1 MNKFKKMMSVTLASC
16 MAASALMM
24 SAGAA
29 NTSVDTGTATLA
41 PNVISNTTINQLKAT
56 AQNAIEQFFRES
68 DKDLYSLVGFR
79 FDDGEVTQSDGSVQY
94 KTTVTVSERLKAQ
107 SVEEMPYIAGY
118 LDELGASS
126 YATMAASDKA
136 ELAKSAFGLDQD
148 TALTEAQQN
157 VVDTFVQSMDT
168 TVEMFDEY
176 IGETS
181 DFTYHIKVSAPVAEP
196 DNITLTGLDE
206 FDNDVNI
213 NEYELRSY
221 DEIYRNGAED
231 AQAAV
236 QSMMI
241 SPAWV
246 ATKIN
251 NYNSYN
257 RIAARDYAYK
267 YWSSYNP
274 AYTSYKG
281 NGGDCANFVSQCLH
295 AGGIPTDTT
304 WKADSVSWIRASA
317 VPSYMMNKGYA
328 TKTSY
333 TNATAGSFAYTSS
346 GAGHAVLV
354 TINDGAKIAYTAHTT
369 DRKDAAFSSTDLNG
383 NYSFYVIKNY

>member
-29 NTSVDTGTATLA
+29 NTPVDTGTATLA
-41 PNVISNTTINQLKAT
+41 PNVISNTTINQLKST

-295 AGGIPTDTT
+295 AGGIPTDAT

>member
-281 NGGDCANFVSQCLH
+281 NGGDCANFVSQCIH
-295 AGGIPTDTT
+295 AGGIPTDAT

>member
-29 NTSVDTGTATLA
+29 NTPVDTGTATLA

-126 YATMAASDKA
+126 YATMAASDKT
-136 ELAKSAFGLDQD
+136 ELAKSTFGLDQD
-148 TALTEAQQN
+148 TALTAAQQN

-295 AGGIPTDTT
+295 AGGIPTDAT

>member
-29 NTSVDTGTATLA
+29 NTPVDTGTATLA

-68 DKDLYSLVGFR
+68 DKELYSLVGFR

-221 DEIYRNGAED
+221 DEIYHNGAED

-281 NGGDCANFVSQCLH
+281 NGGDCANFVSQCIH
-295 AGGIPTDTT
+295 AGGIPTDAT
-304 WKADSVSWIRASA
+304 WKADSNSWIRAFEL
-317 VPSYMMNKGYA
+317 PSYMVNKGYA
-328 TKTSY
+328 TQTSY
-333 TNATAGSFAYTSS
+333 INATAGSFACTTS

>member
-29 NTSVDTGTATLA
+29 NTPVDTGTATLA

-79 FDDGEVTQSDGSVQY
+79 FDDGEVTQSNGSVQY

-126 YATMAASDKA
+126 YATMAASDKT
-136 ELAKSAFGLDQD
+136 ELAKSTFGLDQD
-148 TALTEAQQN
+148 TALTAAQQN
-157 VVDTFVQSMDT
+157 VVDTFVQSMDA

>member
-29 NTSVDTGTATLA
+29 NTPVDTGTATLA

-295 AGGIPTDTT
+295 AGGIPTDAT

-383 NYSFYVIKNY
+383 NYSFYVIMNY

>member
-1 MNKFKKMMSVTLASC
+1 MTIKKFLAGSLSSVMVLSC
-16 MAASALMM
+16 LNIGVAALEPNALDD
-24 SAGAA
+24 A
-29 NTSVDTGTATLA
+29 
-41 PNVISNTTINQLKAT
+41 TINQLKAT
-56 AQNAIEQFFRES
+56 AQNEIEHFFRES
-68 DKDLYSLVGFR
+68 DEDLYSLVGFR
-79 FDDGEVTQSDGSVQY
+79 FDDSEVTQSDGLVQY
-94 KTTVTVSERLKAQ
+94 ETTVTVSERLKAQ

-126 YATMAASDKA
+126 YVTMAASDKA
-136 ELAKSAFGLDQD
+136 ELAKSTFGLDQD
-148 TALTEAQQN
+148 VTLTAAQQN
-157 VVDTFVQSMDT
+157 VVDTFVQSMDA

-221 DEIYRNGAED
+221 DDIYRNGAED

-236 QSMMI
+236 QSMMV
-241 SPAWV
+241 SPTWV

-281 NGGDCANFVSQCLH
+281 NGGDCANFVSQCIH
-295 AGGIPTDTT
+295 AGGIPTDAT

-317 VPSYMMNKGYA
+317 VPSYMVNKGYA

-346 GAGHAVLV
+346 GAGHIVLV
-354 TINDGAKIAYTAHTT
+354 SINDGAKIAYTAHTT
-369 DRKDAAFSSTDLNG
+369 DRKDAAFSSADLNG

>member
-29 NTSVDTGTATLA
+29 NTPVDTGTATLA

-118 LDELGASS
+118 LDELGACS
-126 YATMAASDKA
+126 YSTMAASDKA
-136 ELAKSAFGLDQD
+136 ELAKSTFGLNQD

-157 VVDTFVQSMDT
+157 VVDTFVQSMDA
-168 TVEMFDEY
+168 TVEMFNEY

-196 DNITLTGLDE
+196 DSITLTGLDE

-236 QSMMI
+236 QSMMV
-241 SPAWV
+241 SPTWV

-281 NGGDCANFVSQCLH
+281 NGGDCANFVSQCIH
-295 AGGIPTDTT
+295 AGGIPTDAT

>member
-1 MNKFKKMMSVTLASC
+1 MHKFKKMMSVTLASC

-29 NTSVDTGTATLA
+29 NTPVDTGTATLA

-295 AGGIPTDTT
+295 AGGIPTDAT

>member
-29 NTSVDTGTATLA
+29 NTPVDTGTATLA

-126 YATMAASDKA
+126 YSTMAASDKA
-136 ELAKSAFGLDQD
+136 ELAKSTFGLNQD

-157 VVDTFVQSMDT
+157 VVGTFVQSMDA

-281 NGGDCANFVSQCLH
+281 NGGDCANFVSQCIH
-295 AGGIPTDTT
+295 AGGIPTDAT

>member
-29 NTSVDTGTATLA
+29 NTPVDTATATLA

-281 NGGDCANFVSQCLH
+281 NGGDCANFVSQCIH
-295 AGGIPTDTT
+295 AGGIPTDAT

-333 TNATAGSFAYTSS
+333 TNATAGNFAYTSS

>member
-29 NTSVDTGTATLA
+29 NTPVDTGTATLA

-136 ELAKSAFGLDQD
+136 ELAKSTFGLNQD

-157 VVDTFVQSMDT
+157 VVDTFVQSMDA
-168 TVEMFDEY
+168 TVEMFNEY

-281 NGGDCANFVSQCLH
+281 NGGDCANFVSQCIH
-295 AGGIPTDTT
+295 AGGIPTDAT

>member
-29 NTSVDTGTATLA
+29 NTPVDTGTATLA

-126 YATMAASDKA
+126 YATMAASDKT
-136 ELAKSAFGLDQD
+136 ELAKSTFGLDQD
-148 TALTEAQQN
+148 TALTAAQQN
-157 VVDTFVQSMDT
+157 VVDTFVQSMDA

-221 DEIYRNGAED
+221 DEIYHNGAED

-295 AGGIPTDTT
+295 AGGIPTDAT

>member
-16 MAASALMM
+16 MAASALMI

-29 NTSVDTGTATLA
+29 NTPVDTGTDTLA

-126 YATMAASDKA
+126 YSTMAASDKA
-136 ELAKSAFGLDQD
+136 ELAKSTFGLNQD

-157 VVDTFVQSMDT
+157 VVDTFVQSMDA

-196 DNITLTGLDE
+196 DSITLTGLDE

-236 QSMMI
+236 QSMMV
-241 SPAWV
+241 SPTWV

-281 NGGDCANFVSQCLH
+281 NGGDCANFVSQCIH
-295 AGGIPTDTT
+295 AGGIPTDAT

-317 VPSYMMNKGYA
+317 VPSYMVNKGYA

>member
-1 MNKFKKMMSVTLASC
+1 MNKLKKMMSVTLASC

-29 NTSVDTGTATLA
+29 NTPVDTGTATLA

-94 KTTVTVSERLKAQ
+94 RTTVTVSERLKAQ

-126 YATMAASDKA
+126 YATMAASDKT
-136 ELAKSAFGLDQD
+136 ELAKSTFGLDQD
-148 TALTEAQQN
+148 TALTAAQQN
-157 VVDTFVQSMDT
+157 VVDTFVQSMDA

-295 AGGIPTDTT
+295 AGGIPTDAT

-333 TNATAGSFAYTSS
+333 TNATAGNFAYTSS

>member
-157 VVDTFVQSMDT
+157 VVDTFVQSMDA

-281 NGGDCANFVSQCLH
+281 NGGDCANFVSQCIH
-295 AGGIPTDTT
+295 AGGIPTDAT

-333 TNATAGSFAYTSS
+333 TNATAGNFAYTSS

>member
-29 NTSVDTGTATLA
+29 NTPVDTGTATLA
-41 PNVISNTTINQLKAT
+41 PNVISNTTINQLKTT

-79 FDDGEVTQSDGSVQY
+79 FDDSEVTQSDGSVQY

-126 YATMAASDKA
+126 YSTMAASDKA
-136 ELAKSAFGLDQD
+136 ELAKSTFGLNQD

-157 VVDTFVQSMDT
+157 VVDTFVQSMDA
-168 TVEMFDEY
+168 TVEMFNEY

-196 DNITLTGLDE
+196 DSITLTGLDE

-236 QSMMI
+236 QSMMV
-241 SPAWV
+241 SPTWV

-295 AGGIPTDTT
+295 AGGIPTDAT

>member
-29 NTSVDTGTATLA
+29 NTPVDTGTATLA

-79 FDDGEVTQSDGSVQY
+79 FDDGEVTQSDGLVQY

-295 AGGIPTDTT
+295 AGGIPTDAT

>member
-1 MNKFKKMMSVTLASC
+1 MKKFKKMMSVTLASC

-29 NTSVDTGTATLA
+29 NTPVDTGTATLA

-295 AGGIPTDTT
+295 AGGIPTDAT

>member
-29 NTSVDTGTATLA
+29 NTPVDTGTATLA

-181 DFTYHIKVSAPVAEP
+181 DFTYHIKVSAPVAEL

-281 NGGDCANFVSQCLH
+281 NGGDCANFVSQCIH
-295 AGGIPTDTT
+295 AGGIPTDAT

-333 TNATAGSFAYTSS
+333 TNATAGNFAYTSS

>member
-29 NTSVDTGTATLA
+29 NTPVDTGTATLA

-126 YATMAASDKA
+126 YATMAASDKS

-295 AGGIPTDTT
+295 AGGIPTDAT

>member
-29 NTSVDTGTATLA
+29 NTPVDTGTATLA

-126 YATMAASDKA
+126 YATMAASDKT
-136 ELAKSAFGLDQD
+136 ELAKSTFGLDQD
-148 TALTEAQQN
+148 TALTAAQQN
-157 VVDTFVQSMDT
+157 VVDTFVQSMDA

>member
-29 NTSVDTGTATLA
+29 NTPVDTGTATLA

-295 AGGIPTDTT
+295 AGGIPTDAT

-369 DRKDAAFSSTDLNG
+369 DRKDAAFSSTDLND

>member
-29 NTSVDTGTATLA
+29 NTPVDTGTATLA

-94 KTTVTVSERLKAQ
+94 KTTVTVSECLKAQ

-295 AGGIPTDTT
+295 AGGIPTDAT

>member
-29 NTSVDTGTATLA
+29 NTPVDTGTATLA

-79 FDDGEVTQSDGSVQY
+79 FDDGEVTQSDDSVQY

-281 NGGDCANFVSQCLH
+281 NGGDCANFVSQCIH
-295 AGGIPTDTT
+295 AGGIPTDAT

-333 TNATAGSFAYTSS
+333 TNATAGNFAYTSS

>member
-29 NTSVDTGTATLA
+29 NTPVDTGTATLA

-56 AQNAIEQFFRES
+56 AQNEIEHFFRES
-68 DKDLYSLVGFR
+68 DEDLYSLVGFR
-79 FDDGEVTQSDGSVQY
+79 FDDSEVTQSDGLVQY
-94 KTTVTVSERLKAQ
+94 ETTVTVSERLKAQ

-157 VVDTFVQSMDT
+157 VVDTFVQSMDA

-181 DFTYHIKVSAPVAEP
+181 DFTYHIKISAPVAEP

-221 DEIYRNGAED
+221 DDIYRNGAED

-236 QSMMI
+236 QSMMV
-241 SPAWV
+241 SPTWV

-295 AGGIPTDTT
+295 AGGIPTDAT

-317 VPSYMMNKGYA
+317 VPSYMVNKGYA

>member
-29 NTSVDTGTATLA
+29 NTPVDTGTATLA

-148 TALTEAQQN
+148 TALTEAKQN

-281 NGGDCANFVSQCLH
+281 NGGDCANFVSQCIH
-295 AGGIPTDTT
+295 AGGIPTDAT

-333 TNATAGSFAYTSS
+333 TNATAGNFAYTSS

>member
-1 MNKFKKMMSVTLASC
+1 MNKLKKMMSVTLASC

-29 NTSVDTGTATLA
+29 NTPVDTGTATLA
-41 PNVISNTTINQLKAT
+41 PNVISNTTINQLKTT

-126 YATMAASDKA
+126 YSTMAASDKA
-136 ELAKSAFGLDQD
+136 ELAKSTFGLNQD

-157 VVDTFVQSMDT
+157 VVDTFVQSMDA
-168 TVEMFDEY
+168 TVEMFNEY

-196 DNITLTGLDE
+196 DSITLTGLDE

-236 QSMMI
+236 QSMMV
-241 SPAWV
+241 SPTWV

-281 NGGDCANFVSQCLH
+281 NGGDCANFVSQCIH
-295 AGGIPTDTT
+295 AGGIPTDAT

>member
-29 NTSVDTGTATLA
+29 NTPVDTATATLA

-181 DFTYHIKVSAPVAEP
+181 DFTYHIKVSALVAEP

-295 AGGIPTDTT
+295 AGGIPTDAT

>member
-29 NTSVDTGTATLA
+29 NTPVDTATATLA

-136 ELAKSAFGLDQD
+136 ELAKSAFGLDQG

-181 DFTYHIKVSAPVAEP
+181 DFTYHIKVSALVAEP

-295 AGGIPTDTT
+295 AGGIPTDVT

>member
-29 NTSVDTGTATLA
+29 NTPVDTGTATLA

-126 YATMAASDKA
+126 YSTMAASDKA
-136 ELAKSAFGLDQD
+136 ELAKSTFGLNQD

-157 VVDTFVQSMDT
+157 VVDTFVQSMDA
-168 TVEMFDEY
+168 TVEMFNEY

-196 DNITLTGLDE
+196 DSITLTGLDE

-236 QSMMI
+236 QSMMV

-295 AGGIPTDTT
+295 AGGIPTDAT

>member
-29 NTSVDTGTATLA
+29 NTPVDTGTATLA

-126 YATMAASDKA
+126 YSTMAASDKA

-295 AGGIPTDTT
+295 AGGIPTDAT

>member
-29 NTSVDTGTATLA
+29 NTPVDTGTATLA

-281 NGGDCANFVSQCLH
+281 NGGDCANFVSQCIH
-295 AGGIPTDTT
+295 AGGIPTDAT

-333 TNATAGSFAYTSS
+333 TNATAGNFAYTSS

>member
-29 NTSVDTGTATLA
+29 NTPVDTGTATLA

-79 FDDGEVTQSDGSVQY
+79 FDDDEVTQSDGSVQY

-136 ELAKSAFGLDQD
+136 ELAKSTFGLNQD

-157 VVDTFVQSMDT
+157 VVDTFVQSMDA
-168 TVEMFDEY
+168 TVEMFNEY

-236 QSMMI
+236 QSMMV
-241 SPAWV
+241 SPTWV

-295 AGGIPTDTT
+295 AGGIPTDAT

-383 NYSFYVIKNY
+383 NYSFYLIKNY

>member
-29 NTSVDTGTATLA
+29 NTPVDTGTTTLA

-295 AGGIPTDTT
+295 AGGIPTDAT

>member
-29 NTSVDTGTATLA
+29 NTPVDTGTATLA

-79 FDDGEVTQSDGSVQY
+79 FDDSEVTQSDGSVQY

-126 YATMAASDKA
+126 YATMAASDKT
-136 ELAKSAFGLDQD
+136 ELAKSTFGLDQD
-148 TALTEAQQN
+148 TALTAAQQN

-236 QSMMI
+236 QSMMV
-241 SPAWV
+241 SPTWV

-281 NGGDCANFVSQCLH
+281 NGGDCANFVSQCIH
-295 AGGIPTDTT
+295 AGGIPTDAT

>member
-29 NTSVDTGTATLA
+29 NTPVDTGTATLA

-126 YATMAASDKA
+126 YSTMAASDKA
-136 ELAKSAFGLDQD
+136 ELAKSTFGLNQD

-157 VVDTFVQSMDT
+157 VVDTFVQSMDS

-295 AGGIPTDTT
+295 AGGIPTDAT